1 MVDDGKNWLLCWLNY
16 IYYGD
21 PQEEYYSLYSYTKGR
36 YCSAEKHSGNKDY
49 NNLEVRRKDLSV
61 YYNCIGKKGKKKTL
75 TGNVSLYLLIMNI
88 SVYLILQ
95 TIFTCLY
102 FFHYKGK

>member
-21 PQEEYYSLYSYTKGR
+21 PQEEYYSLYAYTKGR
-36 YCSAEKHSGNKDY
+36 YCSVEKHSGEKGY
-49 NNLEVRRKDLSV
+49 NNLEVRRMDLSV
-61 YYNCIGKKGKKKTL
+61 YYNCVRKKGKKKIL

-88 SVYLILQ
+88 SIYLILQ
-95 TIFTCLY
+95 TISTCLY